1 MILEEIRIENL
12 FSYYGSHSFPL
23 LPPDDDRNVVL
34 ISGRNGYGKTSFL
47 NSLKLFFA
55 GATREIMTV
64 QAGREM
70 RNKKDYL
77 LGYGDEWIGAFNRHA
92 KGEGSKRFGISV
104 IWQEEAGR
112 VNASRYW
119 QIETDGVHEVLHIAP
134 EFGDPLEDHDGDIA
148 GDARAF
154 LEERLPESVL
164 PFFLYDGEQVQQLA
178 EANREGK
185 LRQIERLLDLGDID
199 VLQEYIGKNTTTWRR
214 EANPAIEHML
224 DRLRGEQA
232 SLQAQCAQLE
242 SEKKDCD
249 SDIKEIDRAIQR
261 SDRAIQSIRQFSM
274 QSEADRLGIQQEA
287 LRTQIETNC
296 AALLNTFT
304 REAPLLVHPQLL
316 AKAEE
321 HLEKLTAHPNRRL
334 REELE
339 SVFRALPSRLW
350 DEPPHPYPVASP
362 ELLEFYRRKMT
373 RVLDGFRLDESD
385 TRSGLLSLS
394 ASRAE
399 AILDVLGQY
408 SHGERE
414 RNRTAQMLRD
424 IADLKRQLKEVERKQ
439 NDVRNLAP
447 REQEDFE
454 IRRREREDMEVRKST
469 ILQRIGEI
477 GEQLRNLNRDLEK
490 KRAEIRQQEK
500 QVVEGRNARDR
511 LTLADRLSDTLDD
524 YRAMLKTL
532 RREEIETA
540 INDRFSLL
548 MTSHRLIA
556 RIRLNED
563 FSMHYLGADG
573 GQIGMANISA
583 GMKQL
588 AAQALLWAL
597 KDVSGK
603 EAPVVVDTPL
613 ARIDREHQ
621 ENLLKR
627 YFPQAGRQVIVLPTD
642 SELDREKYALLSP
655 CIYREFRLE
664 NREGDRTH
672 VVEGSMY

>member
-12 FSYYGSHSFPL
+12 FSYYGPHTFPL
-23 LPPDDDRNVVL
+23 TPPDDGRNVVV

-77 LGYGDEWIGAFNRHA
+77 LGYGDDWIGAFNRHA
-92 KGEGSKRFGISV
+92 KSEGKLHFGISV
-104 IWQEEAGR
+104 IWQEDAGR
-112 VNASRYW
+112 VKASRYW
-119 QIETDGVHEVLHIAP
+119 EIETDGVHETLRIDP
-134 EFGDPLEDHDGDIA
+134 EFGEPLEDNDGDIA

-154 LEERLPESVL
+154 LEARLPESVL

-178 EANREGK
+178 EANRQGK
-185 LRQIERLLDLGDID
+185 LQQIERLLDLGDID
-199 VLQEYIGKNTTTWRR
+199 VLQEYIGKNTTVWRR
-214 EANPAIEHML
+214 EANPTIQFNL

-232 SLQAQCAQLE
+232 ALQAQCAQLE
-242 SEKKDCD
+242 SERMDAE
-249 SDIKEIDRAIQR
+249 SDTKEIDRAIQR

-274 QSEADRLGIQQEA
+274 QSEADRLTVQQDA
-287 LRTQIETNC
+287 LRTQIETAC
-296 AALLNTFT
+296 AGLLDSLT
-304 REAPLLVHPQLL
+304 RDAPLLVHPQL
-316 AKAEE
+316 ASQAEG

-339 SVFRALPSRLW
+339 SVFHSLPLRLW
-350 DEPPHPYPVASP
+350 DEPPHPYPAAAP
-362 ELLEFYRRKMT
+362 ELLEFYRRKMQ
-373 RVLDGFRLDESD
+373 RVLEGFRMDESD

-399 AILDVLGQY
+399 AILEILGQY
-408 SHGERE
+408 SHGDRE
-414 RNRTAQMLRD
+414 RSRTAQTLRE
-424 IADLKRQLKEVERKQ
+424 IVDLKRQLKEVERKQ

-447 REQEDFE
+447 REQEEFE
-454 IRRREREDMEVRKST
+454 IRRREREDLDLRKTT
-469 ILQRIGEI
+469 IQRRIGEI
-477 GEQLRNLNRDLEK
+477 NEQLRNLNRDLEK
-490 KRAEIRQQEK
+490 KRTEIRQQEK

-511 LTLADRLSDTLDD
+511 LALAERLRDTLND

-532 RREEIETA
+532 RRDEIETA
-540 INDRFSLL
+540 INDRFSRL

-556 RIRLNED
+556 RINLDED
-563 FSMHYLGADG
+563 FSMHYLGTDG

-621 ENLLKR
+621 ENLLQR
-627 YFPQAGRQVIVLPTD
+627 YFPNAGRQVIVLPTD
-642 SELDREKYALLSP
+642 SELDREKYGLLAP

-672 VVEGSMY
+672 VSEGSMY